1 MHQLRVHIRH
11 VAFEKR
17 ERALGKYHAE
27 AESSVGRILL
37 KNLDAP
43 GGIASL
49 DQQRKQETGRAGADD
64 VNKHSKI
71 GVLEYWRNGVMGL
84 NPILQHS
91 SIPSLQ
97 FLHFPCSPY
106 NRLTNPLASISR
118 SNRGS
123 TNSFGSTARTRGLV
137 SATWVKPSFITSMSG

>member
-17 ERALGKYHAE
+17 ERALGKHHAE

-64 VNKHSKI
+64 VNTHSKI

-91 SIPSLQ
+91 SIPAFHHSITPIPSLSLLPVQ
-97 FLHFPCSPY
+97 PLDESARFNFTEQSRIDKFLWVDGADP
-106 NRLTNPLASISR
+106 RI
-118 SNRGS
+118 G
-123 TNSFGSTARTRGLV
+123 FGYLG
-137 SATWVKPSFITSMSG
+137 